1 MAKENLNIQELTIP
15 EVEDK
20 IREMKKEIFTLRF
33 RNAMRQL
40 DNPLRIRFL
49 RRDIA
54 RYTTALAE
62 HRKGIRFLATGEDMP
77 PSAEAQAKPKAAKKP
92 AKKTETKA
100 AAKPAAKAK
109 KETTPAKAETKSAA
123 KSSEKP
129 KRRVPWS
136 RGKKKDK
143 E

>member
-1 MAKENLNIQELTIP
+1 MPKEKQNIQELTVP
-15 EVEDK
+15 EVEEK
-20 IREMKKEIFTLRF
+20 IQEMKKEVFNLRF

-62 HRKGIRFLATGEDMP
+62 HRQGIRFLATGEEMP
-77 PSAEAQAKPKAAKKP
+77 PTGETAAPKAKPKPKAA
-92 AKKTETKA
+92 AKTETKPAKTAEVKA
-100 AAKPAAKAK
+100 AA
-109 KETTPAKAETKSAA
+109 EDVSATSA

-136 RGKKKDK
+136 RGKKK